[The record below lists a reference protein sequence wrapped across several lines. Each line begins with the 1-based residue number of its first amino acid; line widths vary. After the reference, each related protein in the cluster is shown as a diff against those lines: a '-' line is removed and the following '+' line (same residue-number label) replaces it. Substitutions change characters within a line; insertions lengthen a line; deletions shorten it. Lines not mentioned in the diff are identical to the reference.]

1 MNSPPGP
8 RGAVPCPG
16 DTLRHHASRDDNYY
30 DLVATE
36 EASAWAPLHQ
46 SFSPLPFQLRRAS
59 GAVVGRPIELE
70 ATQQELASARSG
82 RLAALTLEG
91 EPGIGKTRLILAAS
105 EAASAEGF
113 TVIAVAADEEIR
125 GPFLLARSI
134 VGSPEAADASA
145 GTPASEALER
155 GVAALS
161 GRDEPEMDSL
171 PPDQKLLRT
180 LDLGAVALRALA
192 TEKPLALFVDDLQ
205 WADDDSLRVLRY
217 LVRVAASSP
226 IFLMM
231 ATRPEELA
239 VVNEAVN
246 LIADMERLGM
256 VRRLKLGRFSQM
268 ESAEMLRQV
277 LGGKVEAAGAAT
289 MHAQAEGV
297 PFIVEEIAHAYRDAG
312 MIQEIDGTWALAKNA
327 ERLVPS
333 AVRTLISRRAAR
345 VPDETKRALSEAGVL
360 GRHFSLK
367 DLTVLRAALGDEE
380 STAETLDEALRPAV
394 DAGLIV
400 SHGQESAADY
410 SFAHEQV
417 REFAASELTPA
428 RRRAIHTA
436 IVELLMA
443 GDPAPESL
451 PLLAYHAK
459 AAGDATV
466 CVRFSLQAIGNALA
480 ASAPEEVLRVVEL
493 ALPAAST
500 PQDRVA
506 LLKARDRA
514 LDMLRRA
521 DDRLQGLAEI
531 AALAEA
537 LGDAELETEVQLRR
551 AAALRLSDECEQAAE
566 LAGRVRDLARSRGD
580 SAAELS
586 ASLELGQAL
595 IRASIGEAYGLST
608 HEADVEGGEEAY
620 RRAVTLAEEL
630 GDDASLAAALR
641 ELGVIALAK
650 VRDFFVERVLAGEQ
664 VQMQQRIAA
673 GATPMELL
681 GESPVAPLAT
691 EAGQH
696 FARALELYERVGD
709 RRGAMTTIIAMA
721 YASWGPDIHF
731 GSAAG
736 RHIEEIRRVF
746 SRMEGMTKESERSLA
761 EAQMLYG
768 VHVFSRAKVVPDL
781 AVLRGADAHRQARLI
796 GDRALEFLAAGGTA
810 MAYLDLGDVAEAR
823 SWIDRA
829 ATVAAESP
837 TPFRARQLEVWRG
850 SCAAV
855 AGDGAEMRGH
865 LERAVQLATEQGRA
879 AARCEALAVLA
890 LEAARLG
897 AELTDDELLGAAEK
911 AANEVK
917 SAVELLSGHPPWGAQ
932 ADAAL
937 ARVAL
942 ARGDVQGAVASA
954 RSAMAAM
961 EAGLHEDAH
970 LEILLPVAEALVQG
984 GSEEEAQGIRGYL
997 QVTVAMV
1004 AQRTTDEAMR
1014 ARWLRGPIGKRLV
1027 ELAGPLEGLTMR
1039 PGQASGGPPLDETD
1053 VELLRRLVEGL
1064 TNEEIASRLGLEE
1077 EFVSRRFGEIFASM
1091 GASSRAQAKTFALLE
1106 QVV

>member
-1 MNSPPGP
+1 M
-8 RGAVPCPG
+8 
-16 DTLRHHASRDDNYY
+16 
-30 DLVATE
+30 ATE

-46 SFSPLPFQLRRAS
+46 SFAPLPFQLRRGS

-70 ATQQELASARSG
+70 AIQQELASARSG
-82 RLAALTLEG
+82 RLAAITLEG

-105 EAASAEGF
+105 EAAATQGF
-113 TVIAVAADEEIR
+113 TVIPVAADEEIR

-134 VGSPEAADASA
+134 VGSPEAAAAST
-145 GTPASEALER
+145 GTGASEAIER
-155 GVAALS
+155 GIASLS
-161 GRDEPEMDSL
+161 GQDDPSLHGL

-239 VVNEAVN
+239 FVSEAVN

-256 VRRLKLGRFSQM
+256 VRRLKLGRLTQM
-268 ESAEMLRQV
+268 ESAELLRQV
-277 LGGKVEAAGAAT
+277 LGGKVDAAGAAT

-345 VPDETKRALSEAGVL
+345 VPEETKKALAEAGVL

-367 DLTVLRAALGDEE
+367 DLTVLRDRLGDEDA
-380 STAETLDEALRPAV
+380 TAETLDEALRPAV
-394 DAGLIV
+394 AAGLLV
-400 SHGQESAADY
+400 SHGEDSPADY
-410 SFAHEQV
+410 SFAHDQV

-443 GDPAPESL
+443 GEPAPESL

-459 AAGDATV
+459 AAGDAPV
-466 CVRFSLQAIGNALA
+466 CVRFSLQAIGNALG
-480 ASAPEEVLRVVEL
+480 ASAPEEVLRVVDL

-506 LLKARDRA
+506 LLKARDQA

-521 DDRLQGLAEI
+521 DDRLQGLAEL

-551 AAALRLSDECEQAAE
+551 AAALRLSDECEQAAD
-566 LAGRVRDLARSRGD
+566 LAGRVRDLAASRGD
-580 SAAELS
+580 RVAELS

-595 IRASIGEAYGLST
+595 IRAAIGEAYSLST

-620 RRAVTLAEEL
+620 RRAAELAEEL
-630 GDDASLAAALR
+630 GDDASLAGAHR
-641 ELGVIALAK
+641 ELGVIAFAK
-650 VRDFFVERVLAGEQ
+650 VRDYFVERVLAGDQ
-664 VQMQQRIAA
+664 VEMQQRIAS
-673 GATPMELL
+673 GATPTELMS
-681 GESPVAPLAT
+681 ETPVAPIAA

-696 FARALELYERVGD
+696 FARSLELYEKVGD

-731 GSAAG
+731 GSGAG

-746 SRMEGMTKESERSLA
+746 SRMESMTNESERSLA

-781 AVLRGADAHRQARLI
+781 AVLRGEEAHRQARLI
-796 GDRALEFLAAGGTA
+796 GDRALEFVAAGGTG
-810 MAYLDLGDVAEAR
+810 MAYLDLGEGAEAR
-823 SWIDRA
+823 QWIDKA
-829 ATVAAESP
+829 AAVAAETP
-837 TPFRARQLEVWRG
+837 TPFRARQLEIWRG
-850 SCAAV
+850 SCAGV
-855 AGDGAEMRGH
+855 AGNAQSMRGH

-879 AARCEALAVLA
+879 AARCEALALLA
-890 LEAARLG
+890 MEAARLG
-897 AELTDDELLGAAEK
+897 AKEGDAELLAVAEK
-911 AANEVK
+911 AANEAK
-917 SAVELLSGHPPWGAQ
+917 TAVESLPGHPPWGAQ

-937 ARVAL
+937 TRVAL
-942 ARGDVQGAVASA
+942 AEGNMEGAVASA
-954 RSAMAAM
+954 RSAMAAL
-961 EAGLHEDAH
+961 EAGLQEDAH
-970 LEILLPVAEALVQG
+970 LEILLPVAEALIEG
-984 GSEEEAQGIRGYL
+984 GSEEESQGIRGYL
-997 QVTVAMV
+997 QVTIAMV
-1004 AQRTTDEAMR
+1004 AQRTSDEAIR
-1014 ARWLRGPIGKRLV
+1014 ARWLRGPIGAKLA

-1039 PGQASGGPPLDETD
+1039 PGGTSSGAPLDETD
-1053 VELLRRLVEGL
+1053 LELLRRLVEGL
-1064 TNEEIASRLGLEE
+1064 TNKEIAERLDLEE
-1077 EFVSRRFGEIFASM
+1077 EFVSKRFGEIFATI

-1106 QVV
+1106 QVI